1 MVSRRPPNPVR
12 KARPAQILARYS
24 PLEKTPH
31 KAANGELTISCRNRH
46 CPKCQANARERWL
59 EARRQELLPPR
70 YVPSGQPP
78 LLGAGPLR
86 TGLESFPSSGSS
98 IQ

>member
-1 MVSRRPPNPVR
+1 MVNAPARNPGDLGIANSAEAALFHPE
-12 KARPAQILARYS
+12 KAKSFGAPERVKHMKTF
-24 PLEKTPH
+24 PL
-31 KAANGELTISCRNRH
+31 L
-46 CPKCQANARERWL
+46 
-59 EARRQELLPPR
+59 
-70 YVPSGQPP
+70 PSGQPP